1 MENKKTTV
9 IASLITMGLV
19 MTAAVPVL
27 AQEVDNTNLSSA
39 GHLAR
44 EEITVMLPGDVPLVM
59 VRIPAGTFL
68 MGSPEGERG
77 NVFDNETQHQVT
89 LTQDYYLGK
98 TEVTQQQWQAVMG
111 TPMRTECGT
120 DGVGDDYPVFCV
132 TWRRIAGAGGF
143 LEKLNQQQGTTSFRL
158 PTEAEWER
166 AMRAGTTTR
175 FSHGDVLHCG
185 DDCEACAD
193 HEPFMWWCGDDSPTG
208 PKPVGQ
214 KQQNQFGLLDMH
226 GNIFEI
232 VNDLY
237 GEFSSAPVTDPTG
250 PTTGFDIVIKGG
262 SWENEA
268 WLNRSAV
275 RISSS
280 PDDRA
285 QNNSVGF
292 RLAATA
298 PAAAALEHRS
308 FFPAVAVAAGSQG
321 AFFQSDVDLNNTAP
335 ADGKTTEMDVQYEL
349 WWLPRGKDNSDPVR
363 SDKFSLA
370 SGQSV
375 RIENVLT
382 EIFGLEPDEVGALAI
397 AASNPYLIGM
407 SRTYNIP
414 AAKIGGTF
422 GQALP
427 AVPEDELIQSG
438 DSRRIIFM
446 SENADFR
453 ANLGCVNGTD
463 MAMQI
468 LIDLYDASGTLL
480 ETKTMNLGPWSNKQF
495 NRIFRAYQPVNGYV
509 DVRSDTEGAEYSCYG
524 SVLHEVTS
532 GPTTILPQ
540 MPSSGMRYYVPAAA
554 LAAGAEGAFFQTDV
568 DVNNSG
574 MDSSYVFMWLPRG
587 QDNSSPAQSDSWNLG
602 SGMSA
607 RYENALSE
615 FFAAEPNVVGALGMQ
630 SPSEDLLS
638 MSRIYNVPAGK
649 VAGTFGQ
656 ALPGIQEGDMIGA
669 NDRRRI
675 IFLSEDSDLRTNVGC
690 ASGSG
695 VTTRI
700 KIELFN
706 AAGESLATRNMELGP
721 WSNKQL
727 NRIFRDFSPV
737 NGYVD
742 VSSETEGALFYCY
755 GSVLDTVTSDPTT
768 ILPQ

>member
-1 MENKKTTV
+1 MDKKRTIV
-9 IASLITMGLV
+9 IAWLITIGLV
-19 MTAAVPVL
+19 MTAVVPVV
-27 AQEVDNTNLSSA
+27 AQEVETANLLFEA
-39 GHLAR
+39 DFVG
-44 EEITVMLPGDVPLVM
+44 EEITIMLPGDVPLVM

-77 NVFDNETQHQVT
+77 DVFENETQHQVT

-98 TEVTQQQWQAVMG
+98 TEVTQQQWEAVTG
-111 TPMRTECGT
+111 TPMRMECGD
-120 DGVGDDYPVFCV
+120 DGVGDDYPVYCV
-132 TWRRIAGAGGF
+132 TWDRIAGPEGF
-143 LEKLNQQQGTTSFRL
+143 VEKLNEQQGTTSFRL

-166 AMRAGTTTR
+166 AARAGTTTR
-175 FSHGDVLHCG
+175 FSHGDVLECG
-185 DDCEACAD
+185 DDCEACAE
-193 HEPFMWWCGDDSPTG
+193 HEPFMWWCGDDSPDG

-214 KQQNQFGLLDMH
+214 KQENQFGLRDMH

-237 GEFSSAPVTDPTG
+237 GDFSGDAVTDPTG
-250 PTTGFDIVIKGG
+250 PAEGFDIVIRGG

-298 PAAAALEHRS
+298 TDELAFAHRS
-308 FFPAVAVAAGSQG
+308 FFPAVAVAAGAEG
-321 AFFQSDVDLNNTAP
+321 AFFQTDIDLNNTAP
-335 ADGKTTEMDVQYEL
+335 TEGKTVDMDVQYEL
-349 WWLPRGKDNSDPVR
+349 WWLPRGEDNTDSVKSEP
-363 SDKFSLA
+363 FTLA
-370 SGQSV
+370 AGHSV

-397 AASNPYLIGM
+397 AASSPYLIGM

-414 AAKIGGTF
+414 AAKAAGTF

-427 AVPEDELIQSG
+427 AVHEDELIQSG
-438 DSRRIIFM
+438 DTQRIIFM

-463 MAMQI
+463 MTI
-468 LIDLYDASGTLL
+468 RVLIDLYDASGSLL
-480 ETKTMNLGPWSNKQF
+480 ETKTMNLGPWSNKQI
-495 NRIFRAYQPVNGYV
+495 NRIFSAYQPVNGYV
-509 DVRSDTEGAEYSCYG
+509 DVRSNTEDAKYYCYG
-524 SVLHEVTS
+524 SVLDNVTS
-532 GPTTILPQ
+532 DPTSILAQ
-540 MPSSGMRYYVPAAA
+540 TPSSGTRYYVPAAA

-574 MDSSYVFMWLPRG
+574 IDTSYVFMWLPRG
-587 QDNSSPAQSDSWNLG
+587 EDNSSPAQSDSWNLD

-607 RYENALSE
+607 RYENVLSE
-615 FFAAEPNVVGALGMQ
+615 VFAAEPDVVGALGLE
-630 SPSEDLLS
+630 SVSENLLS
-638 MSRIYNVPAGK
+638 MSRTYNVPPGEAT
-649 VAGTFGQ
+649 GTFGQ

-669 NDRRRI
+669 NERRRI
-675 IFLSEDSDLRTNVGC
+675 IFLSENDDLRANVGC

-695 VTTRI
+695 VSTQIT
-700 KIELFN
+700 IELFS
-706 AAGESLATRNMELGP
+706 ADGESLATRNMQLGP

-727 NRIFRDFSPV
+727 NRIFSDFSPI

-742 VSSETEGALFYCY
+742 VWSETEGALFYCY
-755 GSVLDTVTSDPTT
+755 GSVLDNLTSDPTT